1 MLDESKPG
9 PATTLSAGPAVK
21 ERVRSKSAAR
31 HAVAEQLDTNTALDL
46 AIDRTQGW
54 CRVWWSRIHHGT
66 APWLVAIP
74 DIGPSCEVLLAD
86 ALFHDLR
93 DDEREGLLAW
103 VRSQQHADGSWH
115 DASGQPDLSLTCLGW
130 WALVQHGDAADAPAL
145 DKALRIVHELGG
157 ARRANLTVRLWLAMA
172 GVVPWDWVPAV
183 PSELY
188 LLPEYVPLSPARLS
202 PWARQMVTALHL
214 LAEGPARIHL
224 VDASD
229 LLLCGREGEAVPPR
243 LTSPGLAG
251 DLLQAFDKS
260 IKLAR
265 TLPRGAFHRRSLARA
280 LRWIDAAQQANG
292 GWFSVRPTLYSL
304 LALRAAGALSDD
316 PRVRRG
322 LDYLRR
328 ARGLVELAGSGERV
342 LAQGLST
349 RPLAKVARLG
359 VVAGPSAGRPLEG
372 VRERLLGSEI
382 ARPGPWQLRADAATG
397 GWPLEADADS
407 HLDLRT
413 TCSVIEVLRTTS
425 KSGVASSAAATSSTR
440 ASLRRAAEVMLAM
453 QEPDGSFAWFERGEA
468 DVPLSHFPWRDAD
481 QLNLGRTD
489 DVGRVTLC
497 AMVLREL
504 AGLGWRRED
513 DRVAKGLAWLERQLA
528 AQGTDWSVATLSE
541 VVRAAVAQCAS
552 DHPLRCKAEA
562 LLRGRQAEDGSFGD
576 EVATARAIL
585 ALLEGGGACVQTLR
599 AARFLVARVERL
611 AGSCAGRVDC
621 VPCVANVE
629 QPGFGLSPRLRD
641 PSAGVRDIHAALL
654 AFRARGG
661 RIE

>member
-9 PATTLSAGPAVK
+9 PASIPSAGPAMK
-21 ERVRSKSAAR
+21 ERARSKSAAR

-103 VRSQQHADGSWH
+103 VRSRQHADGSWH

-130 WALVQHGDAADAPAL
+130 WALVQHGDAADADAL
-145 DKALRIVHELGG
+145 AKALRIVHELGG

-224 VDASD
+224 ADASD
-229 LLLCGREGEAVPPR
+229 LLLYGREGEAVPPR

-481 QLNLGRTD
+481 QLNLGRPD